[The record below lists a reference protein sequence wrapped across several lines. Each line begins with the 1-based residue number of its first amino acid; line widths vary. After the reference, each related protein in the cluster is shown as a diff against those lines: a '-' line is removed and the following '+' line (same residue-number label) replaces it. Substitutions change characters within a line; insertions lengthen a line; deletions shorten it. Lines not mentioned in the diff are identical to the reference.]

1 LPPRAVGWGPW
12 PDGYRRNIR
21 WYRSFR
27 PPADL
32 DQALTCTW
40 QARVGGPHRLIPDG
54 CVDVLWLDDGTLT
67 VCGPELRSWS
77 FTLPPGTEAV
87 GVRFRPGAAA
97 GALRVPMSELRDR
110 RVGLDDVVGAAGAR
124 WLGERLAD
132 GIGEP
137 RRQRQAFEGFVRRL
151 AIDEPTDGATAVVA
165 RLVDERAAG
174 ACELADAVG
183 LSTRQLHR
191 RCTVAF
197 GYGPATLARIL
208 RFQRFVRSALGRGP
222 RRSAAPAG
230 LARMAAEAGYADQAH
245 LSRECRAI
253 TGETPTTLVATLAD
267 TSVDALPDLVGPGR
281 RGRAADVCPIGS
293 RPSVREGASSGDDR
307 DRRPHPQAVR
317 RLRGQGGGRPARTL
331 VEPVAL

>member
-1 LPPRAVGWGPW
+1 MPLAVKRLKARRREAV
-12 PDGYRRNIR
+12 DGDVAERPGRHGAHDRVSIQALAR
-21 WYRSFR
+21 VERHAR

-32 DQALTCTW
+32 DPALACTW
-40 QARVGGPHRLIPDG
+40 QARVGGRHRLIPDG

-97 GALRVPMSELRDR
+97 GALRVPMSELRDQ
-110 RVGLDDVVGAAGAR
+110 RVALDDVVGAAGAR
-124 WLGERLAD
+124 WLGDRLAD
-132 GIGEP
+132 GTGEP

-151 AIDEPTDGATAVVA
+151 VADDATDGATAVVA
-165 RLVDERAAG
+165 RLVDEQAAG
-174 ACELADAVG
+174 ADELADAVG

-191 RCTVAF
+191 RCTAAF

-222 RRSAAPAG
+222 HRSAPPPGG

-253 TGETPTTLVATLAD
+253 TDETPTALVAALAD
-267 TSVDALPDLVGPGR
+267 TSVEALPDLDATR
-281 RGRAADVCPIGS
+281 RHTSAAGACPIGS
-293 RPSVREGASSGDDR
+293 RPSVPDGASSVG
-307 DRRPHPQAVR
+307 
-317 RLRGQGGGRPARTL
+317 
-331 VEPVAL
+331 